1 MPESSDI
8 RGRCRTATALA
19 LPALIA
25 AFVLSGCGGGSDDPR
40 EQDRVEIE
48 AVVERINSAVSN
60 GDAAAWCSVFS
71 PESVT
76 ETFGS
81 PARCRVETEKVIEG
95 QESARLL
102 EVKAI
107 AFDGSDAARVAFTG
121 AAGEANMSKVG
132 GKWYLD
138 LLQEADAD
146 PVPGGEPSGGASG

>member
-1 MPESSDI
+1 MPEGSDT
-8 RGRCRTATALA
+8 RGRRRTIATVA
-19 LPALIA
+19 LPALLA
-25 AFVLSGCGGGSDDPR
+25 AFVLSGCGGGGDDPR

-48 AVVERINSAVSN
+48 AVVDRINSAVSN

-95 QESARLL
+95 QDSGRKLV
-102 EVKAI
+102 VKAI
-107 AFDGSDAARVAFTG
+107 AFDGGDAARVAFTG
-121 AAGEANMSKVG
+121 AAGEANMSKVDG
-132 GKWYLD
+132 QWYLD

-146 PVPGGEPSGGASG
+146 PVPGGDPSAGVPG